1 MRSATPLFLAKLSC
15 LFLKVK
21 SMKSHAKVNEI
32 EKEYSMNRDQKIKA
46 LIHVFGYTRKAAIA
60 WLAEVGE

>member
-1 MRSATPLFLAKLSC
+1 
-15 LFLKVK
+15 
-21 SMKSHAKVNEI
+21 MKSHAKVNEI

-46 LIHVFGYTRKAAIA
+46 LIHVIGYTRKAAIA